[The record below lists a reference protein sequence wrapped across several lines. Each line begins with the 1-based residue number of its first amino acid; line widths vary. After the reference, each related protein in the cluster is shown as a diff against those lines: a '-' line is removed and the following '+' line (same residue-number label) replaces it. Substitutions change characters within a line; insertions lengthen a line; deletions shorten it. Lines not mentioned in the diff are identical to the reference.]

1 MIAPTVFLLSLALR
15 SGGRCPRLTA
25 ELLAA
30 RLSGG
35 DAGPNAFTAFELGEG
50 RHYSSDP
57 LSVWRRQIELQR
69 LQRLDGRR
77 RDIPCLSRGRLCRGR
92 DIGRRRAWTRA
103 TGIRTTACRELGVA
117 CRSHAILGTEHTII
131 LMACV

>member
-15 SGGRCPRLTA
+15 SDGRCPRLTA

-35 DAGPNAFTAFELGEG
+35 DAGPNAFTAFELGKG

-69 LQRLDGRR
+69 L
-77 RDIPCLSRGRLCRGR
+77 
-92 DIGRRRAWTRA
+92 
-103 TGIRTTACRELGVA
+103 
-117 CRSHAILGTEHTII
+117 
-131 LMACV
+131 